1 MASAIS
7 VIMMILIGLVGGV
20 PTLAITACIPVMIVW
35 KIYRK
40 VKSIVKI
47 NVKTPCE
54 KSLACQKAGL
64 FSF

>member
-20 PTLAITACIPVMIVW
+20 PTLTITACIPAMIVW

-40 VKSIVKI
+40 VKFGYSIYR
-47 NVKTPCE
+47 
-54 KSLACQKAGL
+54 
-64 FSF
+64 

>member
-7 VIMMILIGLVGGV
+7 VIMMILIALVGGV

-40 VKSIVKI
+40 VKFGYSIYR
-47 NVKTPCE
+47 
-54 KSLACQKAGL
+54 
-64 FSF
+64 